1 MKSMLIAGCITAAG
15 LSACNT
21 HTTPKAANTFGEDVA
36 FLKQHLQNV
45 IVLKHPDS
53 QSQVVVTGD
62 YQARV
67 MTSTTGGDAGNSYG
81 WINYNLVAS
90 HQLNKHINA
99 FGGEERFW
107 LGPEGGQ
114 YGLYFPPGKPFD
126 FDNWQTPP
134 LIDTVHYQM
143 VAKSDT
149 SVSYEQSGVLQN
161 YQGSSFPVKIN
172 RTVSLLGNEQI
183 SSKLGFALPG
193 GINGVAYETSNT
205 VTNTGDSS
213 WQPETGLL
221 SIWLLGMFRP
231 SDQTAI
237 VAPFKGLPNAN
248 GYITDD
254 YFGKIA
260 AKNLQVKDSLL
271 LFRADGKSRGKLG
284 LSPVIAKPG
293 AGSIDLEHNTLT
305 VLLYEIVPDGKYV
318 NSKWEIQK
326 EPYKGD
332 AVNCYND
339 GPIADGSQMGPFY
352 EVESSSAAQPLKPGE
367 SMSYRQTT
375 MHFQGDR
382 TAIQALAKELWQ
394 LSLDD
399 VQHFLNNK

>member
-15 LSACNT
+15 LTACNSST
-21 HTTPKAANTFGEDVA
+21 ESKTANTFGEDVA

-45 IVLKHPDS
+45 IVLTHPDGK
-53 QSQVVVTGD
+53 SQVVVTGD

-67 MTSTTGGDAGNSYG
+67 MTSTTGGNDGKSYG
-81 WINYNLVAS
+81 WINYNLVSA
-90 HQLNKHINA
+90 HKLNPHINA

-114 YGLYFPPGKPFD
+114 YSLFFPAGKTFE

-143 VAKSDT
+143 TAHSDT
-149 SVSYEQSGVLQN
+149 SVTYEQSGVLQN
-161 YQGSSFPVKIN
+161 YSGSNFPVKIT
-172 RTVSLLGNEQI
+172 RSVRLLGQVDINTA
-183 SSKLGFALPG
+183 LGFTLPQG
-193 GINGVAYETSNT
+193 VTAVAYETDNA
-205 VTNTGDSS
+205 VTNVGDSA
-213 WQPETGLL
+213 WQQQNGLL

-237 VAPFKGLPNAN
+237 VAPFKGIENAK

-260 AKNLQVKDSLL
+260 DKNLLVKDSLL
-271 LFRADGKSRGKLG
+271 LFRADGKARGKLG
-284 LSPVIAKPG
+284 LSPVVAKSG

-305 VLLYEIVPDGKYV
+305 VLFYEVVPTGSYV
-318 NSKWEIQK
+318 NSKWELQK
-326 EPYKGD
+326 EPFKGD

-339 GPIADGSQMGPFY
+339 GPLADGTQMGPFY
-352 EVESSSAAQPLKPGE
+352 EVESSSAALPLKPGE
-367 SMSYRQTT
+367 SLKYRQTT
-375 MHFQGDR
+375 MHFEGSKE
-382 TAIQALAKELWQ
+382 ALQSLATQLWQ